1 MKLNPEIG
9 LYYTGKILKKPA
21 VFPKALKIK
30 LNITS
35 EIILGI

>member
-9 LYYTGKILKKPA
+9 LHYTGKILKTPA

-30 LNITS
+30 LNAISTA
-35 EIILGI
+35 ILV